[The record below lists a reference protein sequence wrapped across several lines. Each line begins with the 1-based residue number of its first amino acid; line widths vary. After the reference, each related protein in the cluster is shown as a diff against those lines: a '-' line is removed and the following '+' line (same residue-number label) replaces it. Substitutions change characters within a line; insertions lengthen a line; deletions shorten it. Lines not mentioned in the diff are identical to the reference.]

1 MKQLALTKALLAA
14 LLLAPSAFAGE
25 YIPWHWD
32 SEEVHTVPQQVQQQ
46 DADDGK
52 WTSDIGW

>member
-1 MKQLALTKALLAA
+1 MKHLALTKALLAA
-14 LLLAPSAFAGE
+14 LLIAPAAFAGE

-32 SEEVHTVPQQVQQQ
+32 DAEHTVVQQAPQ
-46 DADDGK
+46 EAADDGQ